1 MFLDYIHTPL
11 APPKSYQTP
20 SFAHLL
26 AFSFWSSLLSLHV
39 KSLFSIWLAKTLPHP
54 VSCVLTSLAFLTS
67 LRPYLTVLTFPM
79 AVQKRLRFLQWLSS
93 ALTLTFWAMGFPW
106 GKPWPLMCL
115 FSGPVNS
122 QALLLGLGFFGLG
135 WLSYGVNDRDL
146 HLFLNIWTPVF
157 PTPSSFFFSAC
168 V

>member
-1 MFLDYIHTPL
+1 MFLDYIHSPL
-11 APPKSYQTP
+11 APPKSYWTP

-39 KSLFSIWLAKTLPHP
+39 KSLFSMWLAKTLPHP
-54 VSCVLTSLAFLTS
+54 VPCVLTSLC
-67 LRPYLTVLTFPM
+67 PYLTVLTFPM

-106 GKPWPLMCL
+106 SKPWPLMCL
-115 FSGPVNS
+115 SSDPVNS
-122 QALLLGLGFFGLG
+122 QALPLGLGFFTLG
-135 WLSYGVNDRDL
+135 WLSHGVNDRDL
-146 HLFLNIWTPVF
+146 HLFLNIWASVF
-157 PTPSSFFFSAC
+157 PTPFFFSVC